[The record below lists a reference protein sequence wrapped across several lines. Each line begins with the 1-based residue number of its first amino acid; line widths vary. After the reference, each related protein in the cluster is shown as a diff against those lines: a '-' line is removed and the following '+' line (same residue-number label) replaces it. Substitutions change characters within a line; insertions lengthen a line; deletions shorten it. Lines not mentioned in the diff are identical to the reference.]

1 MSENIEQ
8 IFAQAFSEDYN
19 TRLVGGAEEPL
30 YEPGEPNCT
39 HKIHYRHDYFAS
51 ALHEVAHWC
60 VAGSQRRLQTDYGYW
75 YAEDGRS
82 EEQQR
87 LFEQV
92 EIKPQALEWIFSKAS
107 ARPFRVSADNLAQNL
122 GPSPSFKQAIY
133 QACQNYCAQG
143 LPPRPA
149 RFVAELAK
157 HYRVEAP
164 LSAEHFTLEAL
175 DT

>member
-1 MSENIEQ
+1 MSADLERL
-8 IFAQAFSEDYN
+8 FAQAFAQDFQ

-30 YEPGEPNCT
+30 YQPGDINDP
-39 HKIHYRHDYFAS
+39 HQIHYRHDYFAS

-92 EIKPQALEWIFSKAS
+92 EIQPQALEWIFSKAS
-107 ARPFRVSADNLAQNL
+107 GRPFRVSADNLAQGL
-122 GPSPSFKQAIY
+122 GPSPVFKEAIFR
-133 QACQNYCAQG
+133 ACQDYCAQG

-157 HYRVEAP
+157 HYGIEAP
-164 LSAEHFTLEAL
+164 LSASDFTLEAL
-175 DT
+175 DA